1 MAIPFLLALGFGLG
15 LAADQLWLRPRQARA
30 YEQGYYLAYSA
41 HCLDTVSA
49 LKRLRRQEVERAIEG
64 LEISLNGMIMVLDS
78 FPESVKNA
86 LGDRLTNA
94 VTRAKEY
101 KASFA
106 GQ

>member
-1 MAIPFLLALGFGLG
+1 
-15 LAADQLWLRPRQARA
+15 
-30 YEQGYYLAYSA
+30 
-41 HCLDTVSA
+41 
-49 LKRLRRQEVERAIEG
+49 
-64 LEISLNGMIMVLDS
+64 MIMVLDS

-106 GQ
+106 GQKAGP